1 MNSEVRND
9 TYLVLYGTTNKPL
22 SFKSNNLLPPNGPAL
37 SCGVDNFQYT
47 PNETSSCNKPN

>member
-9 TYLVLYGTTNKPL
+9 TYLVLYGTTNKSL

-37 SCGVDNFQYT
+37 SCGVDKFRNVT
-47 PNETSSCNKPN
+47 NETSSC